1 MTRAGLL
8 GFPNVGKT
16 TLFNALTGLDA
27 FTAPHPYTTT
37 RPNIGTARAPD
48 RLLEQLA
55 GLENS
60 RKVTHAGVDLVD
72 LPAVRSGSLRGL
84 GAGRE
89 PDLLLAVVRAHDSDA
104 VPVDEHGTDPV
115 SQADDLLVEVAM
127 SDFEMFERRM
137 ERLRK
142 EAAAD
147 LSLRP
152 VAEAVIS
159 ATERL
164 AEGNPLRQGEWSEIE
179 LRAFRDM
186 VPLSLLPCVWVVNVA
201 EDNAGNDGV
210 VERVAEAVPDT
221 DPVMAVSALLEE
233 EVAGLDPSERAEVYE
248 GLGLGEGAPTRVVSS
263 VYDVLGLVTFYTVN
277 RRDARA
283 WTVQAGTGA
292 REAAG
297 RIHSDME
304 RGFIRAEVA
313 PIDDV
318 IGCGGWA
325 RARADGV
332 VRVEGRDYEV
342 RDGDVMMVRFS
353 V

>member
-8 GFPNVGKT
+8 GYPNVGKT
-16 TLFNALTGLDA
+16 TLFNALTGLEA

-37 RPNIGTARAPD
+37 QPRVGTVKMQDRTLD
-48 RLLEQLA
+48 RLAALEQ
-55 GLENS
+55 S
-60 RKVTHAGVDLVD
+60 RKVTHAGLDLVD
-72 LPAVRSGSLRGL
+72 LPAVRSGSIRGL

-89 PDLLLAVVRAHDSDA
+89 PDLLLAVLRTHASEA

-115 SQADDLLVEVAM
+115 GQADDLLMEMAL
-127 SDFEMFERRM
+127 SDFEMFERRN
-137 ERLRK
+137 ERLTK

-147 LSLRP
+147 PRLRP
-152 VAEAVIS
+152 VAEAVTR
-159 ATERL
+159 AAERL
-164 AEGNPLRQGEWSEIE
+164 GEGIPLRQAALSDIE

-186 VPLSLLPCVWVVNVA
+186 APLSLLPCVWVVNVA
-201 EDNAGNDGV
+201 DDDDGTGMA
-210 VERVAEAVPDT
+210 VERVREAVPST
-221 DPVMAVSALLEE
+221 DPVLAVSALIEE
-233 EVAGLDPSERAEVYE
+233 EVAGLEASQRAEVYE
-248 GLGLGEGAPTRVVSS
+248 GLGLGEGAPARVVRT
-263 VYDVLGLVTFYTVN
+263 VYDALGLVTFYTVN

-283 WTVQAGTGA
+283 WTVHAGTGA
-292 REAAG
+292 RDAAG

-313 PIDDV
+313 TIREV
-318 IGCGGWA
+318 IRSGGWA
-325 RARADGV
+325 RARADGS

>member
-8 GFPNVGKT
+8 GYPNVGKT
-16 TLFNALTGLDA
+16 TLFNALTGLEA

-37 RPNIGTARAPD
+37 QPRVGTVKMQDRTLD
-48 RLLEQLA
+48 RLAALEQ
-55 GLENS
+55 S
-60 RKVTHAGVDLVD
+60 RKVTHAGLDLVD
-72 LPAVRSGSLRGL
+72 LPAVRSGSIRGL

-89 PDLLLAVVRAHDSDA
+89 PDLLLAVLRAHASEA

-115 SQADDLLVEVAM
+115 GQADDLLMEMAL
-127 SDFEMFERRM
+127 SDFEMFERRN
-137 ERLRK
+137 ERLTK

-147 LSLRP
+147 PRLRP
-152 VAEAVIS
+152 VAEAVTR
-159 ATERL
+159 AAERL
-164 AEGNPLRQGEWSEIE
+164 GEGIPLRQAALSDIE

-186 VPLSLLPCVWVVNVA
+186 APLSLLPCVWVVNVA
-201 EDNAGNDGV
+201 DDDGGTGMA
-210 VERVAEAVPDT
+210 VERVREAVPST
-221 DPVMAVSALLEE
+221 DPVLAVSALIEE
-233 EVAGLDPSERAEVYE
+233 EVAGLEASQRAEVYE
-248 GLGLGEGAPTRVVSS
+248 GLGLGEGAPARVVRT
-263 VYDVLGLVTFYTVN
+263 VYDALGLVTFYTVN

-283 WTVQAGTGA
+283 WTVPAGTGA
-292 REAAG
+292 RDAAG

-313 PIDDV
+313 TIREV
-318 IGCGGWA
+318 IRSGGWA
-325 RARADGV
+325 RARADGS